1 MGMPIIKRIRGNL
14 KRGFFES
21 AGFAIGEG
29 GQNGCGFMVFGNE
42 GWIHFATDKHRIRQ
56 MDDKA
61 MIEKV

>member
-1 MGMPIIKRIRGNL
+1 MEMPIIKRIHGNL

-42 GWIHFATDKHRIRQ
+42 GWIHLATDKH
-56 MDDKA
+56 
-61 MIEKV
+61 

>member
-1 MGMPIIKRIRGNL
+1 MVMPIIKPIHGNL

-29 GQNGCGFMVFGNE
+29 GQNGCGFMVFGND
-42 GWIHFATDKHRIRQ
+42 GWIHSATDKHRIRW